1 MTSCDI
7 TLPATPPSINTHTHT
22 HTHIHTHTHPHT
34 HSHTHTHT
42 HTHTHNV
49 ARWSLFQLGGT
60 DSLQY
65 WHVIS
70 RLAPTVSVGS
80 VQDMEEIQTEL
91 GKVGGC
97 LSAM

>member
-1 MTSCDI
+1 MYTSTRSLIMC
-7 TLPATPPSINTHTHT
+7 TSVTRHMHAPHLPTHTPTPHT
-22 HTHIHTHTHPHT
+22 HTHIHTHTY
-34 HSHTHTHT
+34 
-42 HTHTHNV
+42 NV
-49 ARWSLFQLGGT
+49 ARWTLFQLGGT